1 MSLTLT
7 ESAKLTQDM
16 LVRGVIETMVTES
29 AVLKYLPFMTL
40 IGNAL
45 TYNQEATLGTAGF
58 YAVGGTWTEST
69 PTFTQK
75 TAALKIL
82 GGDSDVDQFL
92 QRTYANPN
100 DLEAV
105 AIAAKA
111 KSIANAFNDTFFN
124 GDSSGDTNSFD
135 GLDKLCVEGQ
145 TVSMGAAGGALT
157 LDKMDGAIDKVKPG
171 KPDVIFMSK
180 RSRRKLS
187 SLRRASGNILESDVD
202 QFGRRVL
209 YYDGIPIEVDENI
222 SDSQTVTTS
231 TDCST
236 IYCAR
241 FGYETGIM
249 GLDNGGIQVERV
261 GALETKDAIRTR
273 IKWYCAVALFR
284 DIALSKLTGV
294 RV

>member
-1 MSLTLT
+1 MAMTMA
-7 ESAKLTQDM
+7 EAAKLTQDM
-16 LVRGVIETMVTES
+16 LVRGVIETMITES

-40 IGNAL
+40 VGNAL
-45 TYNQEATLGTAGF
+45 TYNQEATLGSASF
-58 YAVGGTWTEST
+58 YAVGGSWTEST

-92 QRTYANPN
+92 QRTYANPT

-111 KSIANAFNDTFFN
+111 KAVAQTFNNTFFN
-124 GDSSGDTNSFD
+124 GDTGTDANSFD
-135 GLDKLCVEGQ
+135 GLDKLCPAGQ
-145 TVSMGAAGGALT
+145 SVSMGANGGVLT
-157 LDKMDGAIDKVKPG
+157 LDKMDEAVDKVKPG
-171 KPDVIFMSK
+171 KPAVIFMSK

-187 SLRRASGNILESDVD
+187 ALRRASGNLLEVDQD

-222 SDSQTVTTS
+222 PDDQTVGTS

-236 IYCAR
+236 IYCAQ
-241 FGYETGIM
+241 FGYETGVM
-249 GLDNGGIQVERV
+249 GLDNGGVQVERV
-261 GALETKDAIRTR
+261 GALETKDAVRTR

-284 DIALSKLTGV
+284 DIAVSKLTGV